1 MHSKVVLTWMGSGPG
16 YVWSGSLGEVKLCYS
31 EMEISGGGETEE
43 VVGRVILYPDI
54 CKFDAG
60 ISTYA
65 GTKKEAKD
73 TANAPEAEQQEPA
86 GSQPDNSID
95 EAELKWAKK
104 WACLLKA
111 GALLKTCHG
120 IRKDGKMARF
130 GVEGA
135 GKASKKFQSLRNGP
149 SSVFHELGIPE
160 AQRPTVQSPAPMG
173 QRTARPRGS
182 GR

>member
-1 MHSKVVLTWMGSGPG
+1 
-16 YVWSGSLGEVKLCYS
+16 
-31 EMEISGGGETEE
+31 MEISGGGDGGSRRARHPLPGHLQVRRRHLHVRRNE
-43 VVGRVILYPDI
+43 
-54 CKFDAG
+54 
-60 ISTYA
+60 
-65 GTKKEAKD
+65 KEATD
-73 TANAPEAEQQEPA
+73 TATAPEAEQQEPA